1 MSTKTLVS
9 KYVSDISTLRL
20 RDAEEAGG
28 KGANMGELVAAG
40 LPVPPGFVLMRSSYL
55 ASMQAGGVDTELAA
69 LHREA
74 LAQVDNS
81 ARLAELCQR
90 MQKLV
95 TKAWCERGRSR
106 SAASMSTARSDQTA
120 LWLCGLR
127 QPERTAVMR
136 RSLG

>member
-1 MSTKTLVS
+1 MSTTPLVS
-9 KYVSDISTLRL
+9 KYVSNVSTLRL

-28 KGANMGELVAAG
+28 KDANMGELVAAG

-55 ASMQAGGVDTELAA
+55 ASIQAGGVDSELAA

-74 LAQVDNS
+74 LTQIDNS

-95 TKAWCERGRSR
+95 AKPRS
-106 SAASMSTARSDQTA
+106 TD
-120 LWLCGLR
+120 
-127 QPERTAVMR
+127 
-136 RSLG
+136 